1 VTDQNLQV
9 LLASRPVGRPSPD
22 NFKFV
27 RTPIPS
33 PGEGQVLLKIR
44 YLSLDPYMRGR
55 MSDAKSYAA
64 SVQIGQVM
72 EGGTVAE
79 VLESRH
85 PDYAAGDM
93 VLSYSG
99 WQAHALSD
107 GTDLRKL
114 DPQQA
119 PVTTALGVLG
129 MPGFTAYAGLLTLG
143 QPKPG
148 ETVVVAAA
156 SGPVGAT
163 VGQIARIKGARAVG
177 IAGGP
182 DKCALVRDA
191 FGFDVAL
198 DHRSPTFVEELQAAC
213 PDGIDVYFENVGGK
227 VWDAVFPLLN
237 TFARIPVC
245 GLVAQYNST
254 GPFDGPDRLPILMR
268 DVLTKSLTIRGFIQ
282 REFHAQRPAFYRE
295 MAQWIAEGRVKYQ
308 EDIVDG
314 LESAPEA
321 FIGMLEGRNFGKL
334 IVQVS

>member
-1 VTDQNLQV
+1 MKNRRV
-9 LLASRPVGRPSPD
+9 LLASRPAGWVCEE
-22 NFKFV
+22 NF
-27 RTPIPS
+27 RIEEGPIPQAGD
-33 PGEGQVLLKIR
+33 GEVLVKNLW
-44 YLSLDPYMRGR
+44 LSLDPYMRGR
-55 MSDAKSYAA
+55 MSAAKSYAA
-64 SVQIGQVM
+64 SVEIGPVM

-107 GTDLRKL
+107 GSDLRKL
-114 DPQQA
+114 DPLQA

-198 DHRSPTFVEELQAAC
+198 DHRSPTFAEELQAAC

-314 LESAPEA
+314 LESAPKA